1 MRNLTGMPANIGV
14 KRSAITLAI
23 AAAFPLGTAIAQ
35 ETQQLPTAKATVQ
48 TENSY
53 KVDNSASV
61 KYTQPLL
68 DTAKTI
74 TVVSQSVMQD
84 RNVDSLKD
92 ALRNVPGISLAA
104 GEGGAPP
111 GDSMSIRGFSASNSI
126 LIDGVRDIAGYS
138 RDTYN
143 VESVEV
149 AKGPSSAVAGRGS
162 AGGTI
167 NLQSKTAKLEDFT
180 DVSLRLGSEGDYR
193 GQVDAN
199 LALGDTTALRVNVL
213 TDDGDVPGRD
223 QVFNSKNAIAASLAT
238 GINTKSRLTVN
249 GEYQKQDNLPDYGIP
264 WVSNGSTP
272 VAELVDYVGSAP
284 PVDFDNFYGNVYRDF
299 EDITARSLTAK
310 YEYDLSPNTTL
321 RALARTGS
329 IKRLNIVTAPRFIDN
344 STTTDVRLSDE
355 KTRDTQDSLNVFQFD
370 VIGSYQVGDTTHD
383 LVAGAEF
390 AKEKFERWNYTA
402 VVADNLNDTPELVD
416 LYNPD
421 SFVEYTGEYART
433 GKSQEATG
441 DTTAIYVFDTVT
453 LNSQWEVTA
462 GLRYDIFETEYFYDL
477 DGDDPTVKFVNEV
490 KELTWNAGAVY
501 KPAAN
506 GSIYFGAGTSFTP
519 AAEDLTISTRGN
531 AGDLEPEKNVSY
543 EIGTKWELLE
553 GKVLASAALFR
564 NEKTNALT
572 DDPFDGVDGD
582 DTRADSLNGEQRVD
596 GLELGLTG
604 QLSKE
609 LQISAAY
616 TFQKSEVLNAEGDDE
631 TQIGL
636 ELPRTPEHSFSL
648 WGSYELS
655 DDVSFGLGAQ
665 YIGDRYNS
673 SSLTGRELADDYLIF
688 DMMVSY
694 QVTEKLSAQL
704 NGSNLTDEDYI
715 DQLGG
720 GHFLPGEGR
729 YISVTATYSF

>member
-1 MRNLTGMPANIGV
+1 MRNLTCMPTNIGV

-23 AAAFPLGTAIAQ
+23 AAAFPLGTAVAQ

-48 TENSY
+48 TEDSY
-53 KVDNSASV
+53 KVDNSTSV

-74 TVVSQSVMQD
+74 TVIPESMMKD
-84 RNVDSLKD
+84 RNVDSLQD
-92 ALRNVPGISLAA
+92 ALRGVPGISLAA

-111 GDSMSIRGFSASNSI
+111 GDSMSIRGFSTNNSI
-126 LIDGVRDIAGYS
+126 LVDGVRDIAGYS

-143 VESVEV
+143 LESIEV

-180 DVSLRLGSEGDYR
+180 DVSLRVGTEGDYR
-193 GQVDAN
+193 AR
-199 LALGDTTALRVNVL
+199 LDTNIMISDDTALRINL
-213 TDDGDVPGRD
+213 LADDGDVAGRD
-223 QVFNSKNAIAASLAT
+223 QVFNSKQAIAGSLVT
-238 GINTKSRLTVN
+238 NLTTTSRLTVN
-249 GEYQKQDNLPDYGIP
+249 TEYQKQDNMPDYGIP

-284 PVDFDNFYGNVYRDF
+284 PVDFSNFYGNVHRDF
-299 EDITARSLTAK
+299 EEITAKSLTAK
-310 YEYDLSPNTTL
+310 YEYDLSSDTTL

-355 KTRDTQDSLNVFQFD
+355 KTRDTKDSLTVFQFD
-370 VIGSYQVGDTTHD
+370 VIGSYQLGKTTHD
-383 LVAGAEF
+383 LVTGAEF
-390 AKEKFERWNYTA
+390 ANEKFERWNYTA

-421 SFVEYTGEYART
+421 SFVEFTGEYART

-441 DTTAIYVFDTVT
+441 DTTGIYIFDTVT
-453 LNSQWEVTA
+453 LNSQWELTA
-462 GLRYDIFETEYFYDL
+462 GLRYDIFETEYFNDL
-477 DGDDPTVKFVNEV
+477 DGDDPTVKLETTD
-490 KELTWNAGAVY
+490 KEFTWNIGAVY
-501 KPAAN
+501 KPATN

-519 AAEDLTISTRGN
+519 AAEDLTVSTNGN
-531 AGDLEPEKNVSY
+531 AADLDPEKNVSY
-543 EIGTKWELLE
+543 EVGTKWELLD
-553 GKVLASAALFR
+553 GNVLASAAVFR

-582 DTRADSLNGEQRVD
+582 DTRADTLNGEQKVD
-596 GLELGLTG
+596 GLELGLAG
-604 QLSKE
+604 QVTDE

-616 TFQKSEVLNAEGDDE
+616 TFQKSEVVNAEGADA
-631 TQIGL
+631 TQMGL
-636 ELPRTPEHSFSL
+636 ELPRTPEHSFSI
-648 WGSYELS
+648 WGSYE
-655 DDVSFGLGAQ
+655 VSESIEFGLGAQ
-665 YIGDRYNS
+665 YMGERYNS
-673 SSLTGRELADDYLIF
+673 TSLTGRELAEDYLIF

-694 QVTEKLSAQL
+694 QITDKLRAQL
-704 NGSNLTDEDYI
+704 NGSNLTDEEYI
-715 DQLGG
+715 DKLGG